1 MRNLIIFFILL
12 IPASLFAQSNIL
24 NFKMESNNTYIAEVK
39 SGVRS
44 IQDAYDLFLKYA
56 ENNVKTD
63 NNLIPFA
70 RIQLKR
76 GTYEAVVIN
85 DAIYRLIE
93 SDGNSV
99 KITGKTIN
107 NTYFGSDEAT
117 DCDDDNKC
125 STITELF
132 ITKKGNGYK
141 YLLKYIKEGE

>member
-1 MRNLIIFFILL
+1 MRRLIIFFILL
-12 IPASLFAQSNIL
+12 IPASLFAQSNNL
-24 NFKMESNNTYIAEVK
+24 NFVKESNNTYVAEVK
-39 SGVRS
+39 SGIAS
-44 IQDAYDLFLKYA
+44 IQDAYKLFLKYA
-56 ENNVKTD
+56 ENKVKTD

-76 GTYEAVVIN
+76 GTYKAVVFN

-107 NTYFGSDEAT
+107 NTYLELDEAT
-117 DCDDDNKC
+117 DCQYDNKC

-132 ITKKGNGYK
+132 ITKKGSGYK
-141 YLLKYIKEGE
+141 YLLKYIK